1 MLPSF
6 AEADSDHMAD
16 VVELRTHVARSIQ
29 GHTASIIQETIAVFP
44 FAGMEQVAADD
55 RARLADLAFQ
65 LLSAAVRDGALEA
78 GHPLIGDLARLGA
91 EKHLGVRQMYS
102 AVYLMERSAL
112 DALALDES
120 FGMSSEPW
128 AAVTQIV
135 RRASFDVCAAFAE
148 QIGSTSGDEGIIDPL
163 TTLYTRQVF
172 VAALNREIQRSERFG
187 HPFAVVLLDVD
198 RLAEINAR
206 HGYGAGDRVLER
218 VGIVVRNYFRET
230 DWVARVGEDTYA
242 VLMPET
248 EGVHAERLADR
259 MRVMVQERLQLHDH
273 RSEEQFPVTV
283 SVAVLIAPSVDRRMQ
298 AVQLLTDAEEAL
310 DRAKH
315 AGRNRVE
322 RVVV

>member
-1 MLPSF
+1 MS
-6 AEADSDHMAD
+6 D

-29 GHTASIIQETIAVFP
+29 GRAASIVQDAAAVYP
-44 FAGMEQVAADD
+44 FAGLEQVATDD

-65 LLSAAVRDGALEA
+65 LLTAAVRDDGLEA
-78 GHPLIGDLARLGA
+78 GHALISDLARLGA
-91 EKHLGVRQMYS
+91 EKHLGVRQLFS

-112 DALALDES
+112 DELALDES
-120 FGMSSEPW
+120 FGVSSEPW
-128 AAVTQIV
+128 AAVTQII
-135 RRASFDVCAAFAE
+135 RRASFDVCGAFSE
-148 QIGSTSGDEGIIDPL
+148 QAGGTAVDDGIVDPL

-187 HPFAVVLLDVD
+187 HPFAIILLDVD

-283 SVAVLIAPSVDRRMQ
+283 SVAVLIAKSVDRRMQ
-298 AVQLLTDAEEAL
+298 ATQLLTDAEEAL

-322 RVVV
+322 RVVVQS